1 MSGKKFNRLLVRKS
15 VALLV
20 LFLAFMASS
29 QVVISQTSKGEA
41 VTCYKD
47 VIKEPFTF
55 YGNPGD
61 VFTLYD
67 NSTWK
72 VATGGQYEYVPV
84 RYKDVLICPTVGK
97 LVIGNKALSIS
108 RN

>member
-1 MSGKKFNRLLVRKS
+1 MSGKKFNRLFVRKS

-20 LFLAFMASS
+20 LFPAFMASS

-41 VTCYKD
+41 ITC
-47 VIKEPFTF
+47 
-55 YGNPGD
+55 
-61 VFTLYD
+61 
-67 NSTWK
+67 
-72 VATGGQYEYVPV
+72 
-84 RYKDVLICPTVGK
+84 YKDVLICPAVGK